1 MENKFNILLSNDDGV
16 TATGLVK
23 LYEHLSV
30 VFDHITV
37 VAPDRNCSGL
47 SHSLTLQNPLRVN
60 KLDNGFYS
68 VSGTPADCINVA
80 IDQLCE
86 QKPDVIISG
95 INHGANLGQDVI
107 YSGTV
112 AAAVEGF
119 QLGVPSLAVSL
130 TRKEHQ
136 HYDSAAKVICLLLK
150 QMKNKQM
157 PPWDILNINVPD
169 VPYEQL
175 KGIAVTH
182 LGKRVRSKP
191 MTKQQDPW
199 GRDIFWFGQLG
210 EPDINGPQADFTA
223 INELYASV
231 TPIQV
236 DMTKYDAMS
245 PLTTWINKVKL
256 S

>member
-1 MENKFNILLSNDDGV
+1 MEKKFNILLCNDDGV
-16 TATGLVK
+16 NAEGLVK
-23 LYEHLSV
+23 LYQCLAR
-30 VFDHITV
+30 VFDNITV

-60 KLDNGFYS
+60 KLENGFYS
-68 VSGTPADCINVA
+68 VNGTPVDCINVA

-112 AAAVEGF
+112 AAAMEGF

-136 HYDSAAKVICLLLK
+136 HYDSAAQVVCELLK
-150 QMKNKQM
+150 HMQNNQM
-157 PPWDILNINVPD
+157 PQWDVLNINVPD

-175 KGIAVTH
+175 KGIAITH
-182 LGKRVRSKP
+182 LGKRLRSQP
-191 MTKQQDPW
+191 MTKQQDTW
-199 GRDIFWFGQLG
+199 GRDIYWFGQLG
-210 EPDINGPQADFTA
+210 QPDNNGPAADFSA
-223 INELYASV
+223 IDELYASV

-245 PLTTWINKVKL
+245 SLTTWINKVKL